1 MRMLRVE
8 CQPVT
13 DTMAW
18 KRRAHDD
25 FANEIQSH
33 LDLEAA
39 RLIDEG
45 LSPDEARAAA
55 HRRFGSVIAANE
67 RFYESRHWLWWDH
80 VRQDVHA
87 AARSVKRY
95 PLSALVAVLSL
106 GAGIG
111 PTTMTLI
118 VRGVIFHKPP
128 P

>member
-67 RFYESRHWLWWDH
+67 RFYESRHWLWGDH
-80 VRQDVHA
+80 VRQAVHP
-87 AARSVKRY
+87 AARGVKRD

-106 GAGIG
+106 RAGIG
-111 PTTMTLI
+111 ATTQPLL
-118 VRGVIFHKPP
+118 VLDVLFHK
-128 P
+128 